1 MADNQQYIPSAG
13 GNYVDWSRNVT
24 PMIQNWIDL
33 AKYKMQQS
41 DENRRSAMVAMLQ
54 SGAMQPDTTGGA
66 TSFGGMNYQPL
77 TLEQQLYRSGKGMGM
92 MKDYYDILN
101 TQQDIAKKGLETNTM
116 ADFLKTNPQAMLG
129 TVGGIMS
136 VPQAKGNADTGNALL
151 NFFKNR
157 NNPQRQKAVAILK
170 SLGQNPTDENIAQ
183 IMSNPSF
190 SKL

>member
-1 MADNQQYIPSAG
+1 MADNLQYIPQTG

-33 AKYKMQQS
+33 AKYKTQQN
-41 DENRRSAMVAMLQ
+41 DENRRAAMVAMLQ
-54 SGAMQPDTTGGA
+54 SGVMQPNITSP
-66 TSFGGMNYQPL
+66 TSFGGINMQPL
-77 TLEQQLYRSGKGMGM
+77 SLDQQLYKSGKGMGM

-101 TQQDIAKKGLETNTM
+101 TQQDITKKGLETQTM
-116 ADFLKTNPQAMLG
+116 ADYLKQNPDAMLG
-129 TVGGIMS
+129 TIGGIMS
-136 VPQAKGNADTGNALL
+136 VPKTNGKAETGTSLL

-157 NNPQRQKAVAILK
+157 NNPQRQKAIAILRT
-170 SLGQNPTDENIAQ
+170 LGQEPTDDNIAQ